1 MERLHV
7 RQFKMEVDVAEMD
20 LTSKLNG
27 VLRGIPAW
35 TIYIVGAAYAVW
47 QFWLAL
53 NQIGPYLVEPINV
66 LERAYGEVGLKLM
79 VLGLLVTPL
88 RKWTGV
94 NLIKFRR
101 AIGVTAF
108 FFILAHFL
116 VFAVLDVQSVS
127 RVWTEIV
134 KRPYVTVGMA
144 SFLMLIPLAVTSNN
158 LSVRKL
164 GAATWRKLHKLTY
177 PAAIL
182 GAVHYLWLV
191 KGFQIEPIIYLVII
205 LGLIATRYVSIR
217 RFREGVK
224 A

>member
-1 MERLHV
+1 MQV
-7 RQFKMEVDVAEMD
+7 IQ
-20 LTSKLNG
+20 TING
-27 VLRGIPAW
+27 GLRRIPAW

-47 QFWLAL
+47 EFWRAL

-66 LERAYGEVGLKLM
+66 LERAYGEVALILM
-79 VLGLLVTPL
+79 VVGLTVTPL

-108 FFILAHFL
+108 FYVLAHFL
-116 VFAVLDVQSVS
+116 AFAILDVQSVS
-127 RVWTEIV
+127 RVWTEII

-182 GAVHYLWLV
+182 GAIHYLWLV
-191 KGFQIEPIIYLVII
+191 KGFQLEPIIYLLVI
-205 LGLIATRYVSIR
+205 LGLVAVRYVSLE
-217 RFREGVK
+217 RFRQTAK

>member
-1 MERLHV
+1 MTPS
-7 RQFKMEVDVAEMD
+7 QSINCA
-20 LTSKLNG
+20 
-27 VLRGIPAW
+27 LRKVPAW
-35 TIYIVGAAYAVW
+35 TVYIVGAVYAVW

-108 FFILAHFL
+108 FFVLAHFL
-116 VFAVLDVQSVS
+116 VFAILDVQSVS

-134 KRPYVTVGMA
+134 KRPYVTVGMV
-144 SFLMLIPLAVTSNN
+144 SFLLMIPLAVTSNN
-158 LSVRKL
+158 LSVRKM
-164 GAATWRKLHKLTY
+164 GAAAWRKMHKLTY

-191 KGFQIEPIIYLVII
+191 KGFQLEPIIYLVVI
-205 LGLIATRYVSIR
+205 LGLVATRYVSFGR
-217 RFREGVK
+217 NRQP

>member
-1 MERLHV
+1 MQV
-7 RQFKMEVDVAEMD
+7 IQ
-20 LTSKLNG
+20 TING
-27 VLRGIPAW
+27 GLRRIPAW

-47 QFWLAL
+47 EFWRAL

-66 LERAYGEVGLKLM
+66 LERAYGEVALILM
-79 VLGLLVTPL
+79 VVGLTVTPL

-108 FFILAHFL
+108 FYVLAHFL
-116 VFAVLDVQSVS
+116 VFAILDVQSVS

-144 SFLMLIPLAVTSNN
+144 SFLMLIPLAVTSNS

-164 GAATWRKLHKLTY
+164 GAATWRKMHKLTY

-182 GAVHYLWLV
+182 GAIHSLWLV
-191 KGFQIEPIIYLVII
+191 KGFQLEPIIYLLVI
-205 LGLIATRYVSIR
+205 LGLVAVRYVSLE
-217 RFREGVK
+217 RFRQTAK